1 MELQTK
7 HSWMSCYG
15 VFKRSLIGAAF
26 ISPMAFVV
34 SGCSNEDIPSLEN
47 STASEIFPLTAA
59 VVEFTD
65 SVVTVEYTFTNN
77 SQNAR
82 VVFGIGQG
90 LQSDLI
96 DGEVRLF
103 KGQYDPEVASTAP
116 LLITGQILPA
126 GESISEIVSRP
137 LPLTIDFDFSSNES
151 ISFTD
156 FEFCIG
162 HSDPSDQTIPPEG
175 EPFYFL
181 RQFTENSANECL
193 MLTGS

>member
-7 HSWMSCYG
+7 HSWMPCYG
-15 VFKRSLIGAAF
+15 VFKRSSVGAAL
-26 ISPMAFVV
+26 ISAVAFLA
-34 SGCSNEDIPSLEN
+34 SGCSNEDIPSPEN

-65 SVVTVEYTFTNN
+65 SAVTVEYTFTNN
-77 SQNAR
+77 SQNPR
-82 VVFGIGQG
+82 VVFEIGQD

-103 KGQYDPEVASTAP
+103 KGQYDPEVTSTAP
-116 LLITGQILPA
+116 LLISGQILPA
-126 GESISEIVSRP
+126 GESISETVSRP
-137 LPLTIDFDFSSNES
+137 LPLTIDFDFSNET

-181 RQFTENSANECL
+181 RLFTENSANECL